1 MRSPLSPILTARDWF
16 DIDEA
21 SVHGLVRHE
30 TIDGIS
36 YRSIGTQEMRVR
48 GDNRQRYGQRTSA
61 HWTDRMRKRVLRVW
75 PSLTM
80 NTRAE

>member
-1 MRSPLSPILTARDWF
+1 MRLPLSVILTARDWF

-21 SVHGLVRHE
+21 SVHRLVRHE

-48 GDNRQRYGQRTSA
+48 GNDRQRYGQGTSA
-61 HWTDRMRKRVLRVW
+61 HYADGTRKRLLRVT
-75 PSLTM
+75 PSRTM
-80 NTRAE
+80 NAWTE